1 MELQVLLGSG
11 AEGTVQKQMKT
22 AYWGHAYEF
31 LLEKQL
37 ANLEN
42 TNVWGSRVAPVAQET
57 MAEHGSDVLNFI
69 TDRCGRLPEPPEN
82 TAWRDM
88 ATFYL
93 RHAVSQWADEAY
105 HIL

>member
-1 MELQVLLGSG
+1 MLDGIWNDGSTSLQTPSWI
-11 AEGTVQKQMKT
+11 T
-22 AYWGHAYEF
+22 ADIPPAD
-31 LLEKQL
+31 L
-37 ANLEN
+37 AAIHRENLEN